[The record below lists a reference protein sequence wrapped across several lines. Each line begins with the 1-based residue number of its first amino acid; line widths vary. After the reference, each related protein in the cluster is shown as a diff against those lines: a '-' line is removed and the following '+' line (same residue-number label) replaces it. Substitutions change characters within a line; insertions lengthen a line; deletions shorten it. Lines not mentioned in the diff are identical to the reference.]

1 MENIIFKTANIPV
14 QEAARAL
21 KVDSQTLRLLLQK
34 GAVPWGIAYKRT
46 KKSRKFSYLIYPKQ
60 FYECT
65 GYIYGGF
72 VEHDE

>member
-14 QEAARAL
+14 EAAARAL
-21 KVDSQTLRLLLQK
+21 KVDSQTVRLLVQS
-34 GAVPWGIAYKRT
+34 GTVNWGIAYKRT

-65 GYIYGGF
+65 GYVYGGL